1 MRTRTKLFKNA
12 GIGAGVG
19 LVVAVAMI
27 SFDQLR
33 PFPVPVNSFIDRA
46 IFRVCPFYVFG
57 FSGDVTSKTEWFLI
71 TIIGNAVLYGVL
83 FGLIAVAVAVF
94 RRPDANKTAGG
105 GTGSVRA

>member
-1 MRTRTKLFKNA
+1 MKIMTKIFKYA

-19 LVVAVAMI
+19 AMVAAAMI
-27 SFDQLR
+27 SLDQLG
-33 PFPVPVNSFIDRA
+33 PFPVSVNSFIDRA
-46 IFRVCPFYVFG
+46 IFRVCPFYIFG
-57 FSGDVTSKTEWFLI
+57 FSQDVTSKTEWFLI

-83 FGLIAVAVAVF
+83 FGLIAGAVAVF